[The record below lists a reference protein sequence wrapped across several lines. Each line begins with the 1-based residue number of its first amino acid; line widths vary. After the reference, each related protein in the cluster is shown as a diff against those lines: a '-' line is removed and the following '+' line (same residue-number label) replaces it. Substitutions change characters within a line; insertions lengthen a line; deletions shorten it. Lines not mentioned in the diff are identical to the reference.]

1 LPVSH
6 CRIKQRGADVVT
18 IGGVLDTYVVSK
30 NNRARNVPECR
41 AWIRAYLPRQCAGGR
56 RDGQECREREE
67 EELHDRKFVPKV
79 TPGEHV
85 FFVSVFVCL
94 FFDAAVACSHGHCNL
109 LEVAKLGASWDNGRG
124 PRPVNAP
131 AGPGDRRVT

>member
-1 LPVSH
+1 MPVSH

-18 IGGVLDTYVVSK
+18 IGRVLDTYVVSK

-85 FFVSVFVCL
+85 GSFSVLFVCSSMPL
-94 FFDAAVACSHGHCNL
+94 CSRAVTVL
-109 LEVAKLGASWDNGRG
+109 VEVAKLGASWDNGRG
-124 PRPVNAP
+124 PRSVNAP